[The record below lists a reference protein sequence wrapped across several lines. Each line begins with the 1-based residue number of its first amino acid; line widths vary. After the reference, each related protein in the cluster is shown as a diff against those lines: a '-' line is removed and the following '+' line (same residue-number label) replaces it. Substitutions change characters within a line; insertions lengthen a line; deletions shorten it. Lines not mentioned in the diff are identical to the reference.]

1 MQGFARVLCF
11 YDRCNDRQG
20 AAVAVHGTDDE
31 LVAHCLQGRREAFSE
46 LVLRHQKMVYSV
58 ARGMLGDAHL
68 AEDLAQDAFLHAYRG
83 LSSYRAQGKFPAWLR
98 MIVTRLCLN
107 YRRDTRREVA
117 WDDLS
122 GHPAELADGPE
133 SRLTEWERRGA
144 VQRALDGLPAD
155 YRDVVVLRFMED
167 LTYDEIARHLG
178 VPVSTIETRLHRAKK
193 QLRELLREL
202 LV

>member
-1 MQGFARVLCF
+1 M
-11 YDRCNDRQG
+11 
-20 AAVAVHGTDDE
+20 
-31 LVAHCLQGRREAFSE
+31 VAHCLQGRREAFSE

-68 AEDLAQDAFLHAYRG
+68 AEDLAQEAFLHAYRA

-122 GHPAELADGPE
+122 GHPAELTDGPD
-133 SRLTEWERRGA
+133 SQVVEWERRGA
-144 VQRALDGLPAD
+144 VQRAIDSLPED
-155 YRDVVVLRFMED
+155 YRDVIVLRFMED

-178 VPVSTIETRLHRAKK
+178 VPVSTVETRLHRAKK

-202 LV
+202 VI

>member
-1 MQGFARVLCF
+1 MQGFARVLCS
-11 YDRCNDRQG
+11 YKGNDRQG

-31 LVAHCLQGRREAFSE
+31 LVAHCLEGRREAFSE

-58 ARGMLGDAHL
+58 ARAMLGDAHA
-68 AEDLAQDAFLHAYRG
+68 AEDMAQEAFLHAYRA

-122 GHPAELADGPE
+122 GHPAELTEGPD
-133 SRLTEWERRGA
+133 SRLAEGERRGA
-144 VQRALDGLPAD
+144 VQRAIDALPAD
-155 YRDVVVLRFMED
+155 YRDVIVLRFMED
-167 LTYDEIARHLG
+167 LTYEEIARHPG

>member
-1 MQGFARVLCF
+1 
-11 YDRCNDRQG
+11 
-20 AAVAVHGTDDE
+20 VHGTDDE

-68 AEDLAQDAFLHAYRG
+68 AEDLAQDAFVHAYRA
-83 LSSYRAQGKFPAWLR
+83 LATYRAEGKFSAWLR

-107 YRRDTRREVA
+107 HRRDTRREVA

-122 GHPAELADGPE
+122 GHPAELTEGPE
-133 SRLTEWERRGA
+133 GRVAEWERRGA
-144 VQRALDGLPAD
+144 VERAIDTLPDD
-155 YRDVVVLRFMED
+155 YRDVVVLRFMDD
-167 LTYDEIARHLG
+167 LSYDEIARHLG
-178 VPVSTIETRLHRAKK
+178 VPVSTVETRLYRAKK
-193 QLRELLREL
+193 QLRQLLREL